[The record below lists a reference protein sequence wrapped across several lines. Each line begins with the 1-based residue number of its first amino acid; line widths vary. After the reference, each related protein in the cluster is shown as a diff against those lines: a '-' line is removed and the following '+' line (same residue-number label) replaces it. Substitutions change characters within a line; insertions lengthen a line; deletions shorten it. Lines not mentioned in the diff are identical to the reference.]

1 MVTSPIGCGGANVA
15 LLWRRNFGLK
25 PIMNYEQITLFLLMG
40 AVLILLVWGRWRYDL
55 VAFGALSL
63 GLVLGVIPKQA
74 AFSGFGHPA
83 VIIIALVLMI
93 SRALS
98 QSGAIELLSE
108 KVIDSSRSL
117 VAHIASIGVLGAVLS
132 AFMNNVATLALLM
145 PVDIQAAARAKRS
158 PAQTLMPLSFAT
170 ILGGMITLI
179 GTPPNIV
186 ISQFR
191 ETALGEPYSM
201 FDFAWVGL
209 GTALVGLAFVALI
222 GWRLVPIARN
232 STTPSEDL
240 RNLDD
245 YVVEIGFDADST
257 AIGNTIHALEK
268 MAEQH
273 DALILGLVRKGVRLP
288 GKALRQAIRKSDMLV
303 IKASPSA
310 LESLSGE
317 LRLSYSKS
325 KKHNGPLAGT
335 LSIAE
340 ATVPLEARI
349 VGRSAE
355 DIRLL
360 YRHGI
365 MLLGISRQGKAF
377 RERVRKVT
385 IQAGDVLLLMGEEE
399 RLDDIIHWLGALPLA
414 ARGLQVT
421 QRDKAGL
428 AISLFAAAIVLSSL
442 GLIYLPIALSMC
454 VVLYGFLKVITPA
467 QMYDSVQWSVIVLIA
482 SLIPLGAALEA
493 SGGTALIAEAI
504 VGFTEGWPVVAVLAL
519 LMIVTMT
526 LSDMLNNVA
535 TVLVAAPVAVDIA
548 NRLEVN
554 PDSLLMGVAIAASCA
569 FLSPIGHKNNTIIMG
584 PGGYKF
590 GDYWRMGL
598 PLEILILVVSIP
610 LIMVFWPF

>member
-1 MVTSPIGCGGANVA
+1 MT
-15 LLWRRNFGLK
+15 
-25 PIMNYEQITLFLLMG
+25 YEQITLFLLMG
-40 AVLILLVWGRWRYDL
+40 SVLGLLIWGRWRYDL

-63 GLVLGVIPKQA
+63 GLLLGVIPKQE

-83 VIIIALVLMI
+83 VIIIALVLII
-93 SRALS
+93 SKALS

-108 KVIDSSRSL
+108 KFIDSSRSL
-117 VAHIASIGVLGAVLS
+117 VAHIASIGALGAVLS

-145 PVDIQAAARAKRS
+145 PVDIQTARRAKRS
-158 PAQTLMPLSFAT
+158 PAQSLMPLSFAT
-170 ILGGMITLI
+170 ILGGMVTLI

-191 ETALGEPYSM
+191 ETALGKPYSM

-209 GTALVGLAFVALI
+209 GTAIIGLAFVALI
-222 GWRLVPIARN
+222 GWRLVPSSRSKTSA
-232 STTPSEDL
+232 SDDL

-245 YVVEIGFDADST
+245 YIVEIGFDENSP
-257 AIGNTIHALEK
+257 AIGQTIRELEK
-268 MAEQH
+268 NAAEH
-273 DALILGLVRKGVRLP
+273 DALILGLVRKGARLP
-288 GKALRQAIRKSDMLV
+288 GKALRETIRKGDMLV
-303 IKASPSA
+303 IQASPTA
-310 LESLSGE
+310 LEGISGE
-317 LRLSYSKS
+317 LKLNYSRS
-325 KKHNGPLAGT
+325 AKHNGPLAGT
-335 LSIAE
+335 LDIAE
-340 ATVPLEARI
+340 ATVPAEARI
-349 VGRSAE
+349 IGRSAQ

-365 MLLGISRQGKAF
+365 MLLGISRQGKTF
-377 RERVRKVT
+377 RDRIRKV
-385 IQAGDVLLLMGEEE
+385 IIEPGDVLLLMGEEE
-399 RLDDIIHWLGALPLA
+399 QLDDIIHWLGALPLA
-414 ARGLQVT
+414 KRGLQVT

-428 AISLFAAAIVLSSL
+428 AISLFAIAIAASSL
-442 GLIYLPIALSMC
+442 GLVYLPIALSMC
-454 VVLYGFLKVITPA
+454 VVLYAFLKVISPA

-493 SGGTALIAEAI
+493 SGGTALIAQGI
-504 VGFTEGWPVVAVLAL
+504 VNFTEGWPVVAVLAL
-519 LMIVTMT
+519 LMIVTMS

-548 NRLEVN
+548 HQLDVN

-598 PLEILILVVSIP
+598 PLEILILCVSIP
-610 LIMVFWPF
+610 LIMLFWPF